1 MRPLRGRIFF
11 VLMGTC
17 VHTDSSGVAY
27 DREQSMCAGRSPV
40 ITISLCMIVK
50 NEEGVLA
57 RCLDSVADLVDE
69 INIID
74 TGSTDSTKEIAARYT
89 NRIFNFEWID
99 DFAAARNFAFEQATC
114 SHMMW
119 LDADDIMLEKDR
131 EAFKQL
137 ITQMPDDIDS
147 IIMEYHLAFDKAG
160 NPAAGA
166 RRNRI
171 VRREKGYR
179 WYGPIHEYL
188 DVSDGKVYVSEV
200 AISHERMGDH
210 SARNMEIF
218 EKKLL
223 QGGGKLEGRN
233 QLYYANEL
241 VDQRLYP
248 EAVEQYE
255 QFVQGGNE
263 TVEDRMFAYSKLA
276 ECYHHLN
283 QKQRKMQSLLLALQF
298 GLPRA
303 DHCCSIGYSFEER
316 GQYDAAVY
324 WYEMALTLP
333 KPKYH
338 MGLLNLVC
346 WTWMPHVQ
354 LCICYAKLGK
364 LEQAY
369 KHNEQALAY
378 LPDDVNLIDNKM
390 MLEQAL
396 GLTQTQAQAQSQSQE
411 TDQLND
417 SADEPQVPDGGSE
430 APC

>member
-1 MRPLRGRIFF
+1 M
-11 VLMGTC
+11 
-17 VHTDSSGVAY
+17 
-27 DREQSMCAGRSPV
+27 

-74 TGSTDSTKEIAARYT
+74 TGSTDATKAIAARYT
-89 NRIFNFEWID
+89 DRIFDFEWID

-131 EAFKQL
+131 EAFKKL
-137 ITQMPDDIDS
+137 VAKMPDDIDS

-179 WYGPIHEYL
+179 WYNPIHEYL
-188 DVSDGKVYVSEV
+188 DVTEGKVYVSEV

-218 EKKLL
+218 KKKLL
-223 QGGGKLEGRN
+223 QGGAKLESRN

-241 VDQRLYP
+241 VDQQMYT
-248 EAVEQYE
+248 EAAEQYE
-255 QFVQGGNE
+255 QFVRNENE
-263 TVEDRMFAYSKLA
+263 TAEDRMFAYSKLA

-283 QKQRKMQSLLLALQF
+283 QKQKKMQSLLLALQF
-298 GLPRA
+298 AVPRA

-316 GQYDAAVY
+316 GQYDAAVH
-324 WYEMALTLP
+324 WYELALTLP
-333 KPKYH
+333 KPQYH

-354 LCICYAKLGK
+354 LCICYAKLGQI
-364 LEQAY
+364 ENAY
-369 KHNEQALAY
+369 KHNEKALAY
-378 LPDDVNLIDNKM
+378 LPDDVNLLDNKLR
-390 MLEQAL
+390 LEQAL
-396 GLTQTQAQAQSQSQE
+396 GIAQTAENNQE
-411 TDQLND
+411 PIGE
-417 SADEPQVPDGGSE
+417 SAPQPDDPNGGTES
-430 APC
+430 PC